1 MGTRALLRKFFVY
14 FLPLSQLHRSKFGL
28 CSLWSEFTEK
38 EPYFII
44 FCFVIA
50 PFLLK
55 IHHEPKI
62 PIFIYIFF
70 PYNTL
75 FFVILSRYT
84 TRQLEG

>member
-1 MGTRALLRKFFVY
+1 MGTRALLRKFFAY
-14 FLPLSQLHRSKFGL
+14 FLPLSQLHRSNFGFVLSGVNYRKKFLFYHLWL
-28 CSLWSEFTEK
+28 CNCSF
-38 EPYFII
+38 
-44 FCFVIA
+44 
-50 PFLLK
+50 FLLK

-75 FFVILSRYT
+75 FVGILSRYT